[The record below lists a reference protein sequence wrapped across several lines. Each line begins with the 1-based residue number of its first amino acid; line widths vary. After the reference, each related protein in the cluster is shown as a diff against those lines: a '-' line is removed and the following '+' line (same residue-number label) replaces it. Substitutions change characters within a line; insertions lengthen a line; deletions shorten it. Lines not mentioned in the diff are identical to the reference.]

1 MANQDI
7 DPLETQEWLEAF
19 KSVAKVE
26 GDDRAKF
33 LLNQLMDMAHH
44 EGMDLPTG
52 VNTSYLNSIALDKE
66 IETPINAEIEEKISA
81 IIRWNA
87 MVMVVKA
94 NQLPYELGGHIASLD
109 ANEAI
114 CPPNS

>member
-1 MANQDI
+1 MPGQDI

-19 KSVAKVE
+19 KSVARVE

-52 VNTSYLNSIALDKE
+52 VNTSYLNSISKE
-66 IETPINAEIEEKISA
+66 KEVATDINADIEERISA

-94 NQLPYELGGHIASLD
+94 NQLPYDL
-109 ANEAI
+109 
-114 CPPNS
+114 